1 MNSNVKLATMFI
13 VVALGTVGTTA
24 TAFAQPEGLGEEITE
39 EHGDI
44 IEAIDDLVHQT
55 SPPEEG
61 QQVSD
66 EDVAFH
72 TALCQADISTE
83 ALEELGGCDIL
94 PDFTPELDEDDDNED
109 DDNEDDDGDD

>member
-1 MNSNVKLATMFI
+1 MFI

-24 TAFAQPEGLGEEITE
+24 TAFAQPEDTGREISE
-39 EHGDI
+39 EHRDI
-44 IEAIDDLVHQT
+44 IEVIDELVHET

-83 ALEELGGCDIL
+83 ALDELGGCDIL
-94 PDFTPELDEDDDNED
+94 PDFTPELDEED
-109 DDNEDDDGDD
+109 EEDDDDGDD

>member
-1 MNSNVKLATMFI
+1 MFI

-109 DDNEDDDGDD
+109 DDNEDDDNEDDDGDD